1 MRLPPW
7 LATAI
12 ALAAPAVLAAQR
24 PAPAPAHV
32 RIKEARPG
40 LAADAVVSGDSAVAL
55 ARAAVPHGRIV
66 EAELEQEGGTLI
78 YSFDIRVP
86 HRPGIIEVHVD
97 ARTGAV
103 APLEHEDEGAER
115 DSGR

>member
-1 MRLPPW
+1 MRFTPW
-7 LATAI
+7 LAAAI
-12 ALAAPAVLAAQR
+12 ALGAPTVLAAQR
-24 PAPAPAHV
+24 PASRPARVH
-32 RIKEARPG
+32 IKEARPG
-40 LAADAVVSGDSAVAL
+40 LAADAVISGDSAVAL

-66 EAELEQEGGTLI
+66 EAELEQEGGKLI

-86 HRPGIIEVHVD
+86 RQKGITEVHVD

-103 APLEHEDEGAER
+103 APLEHEGEGAEG